1 MFVRG
6 SNSPDERCNIKTYEG
21 HIIPAGKIIK
31 EKKTSYSNYSEYI
44 VNKEENIMV
53 RYIIRFGD
61 GRKKYSRKDLH
72 MKGGE
77 EDEDDPM
84 DGNSSPE
91 NDSDYSSED
100 EEAFHS

>member
-1 MFVRG
+1 
-6 SNSPDERCNIKTYEG
+6 
-21 HIIPAGKIIK
+21 
-31 EKKTSYSNYSEYI
+31 
-44 VNKEENIMV
+44 MV

-61 GRKKYSRKDLH
+61 GTKKYSRKELH

-100 EEAFHS
+100 EDAFHC